1 MCYQETLL
9 YCSRLFD
16 RIDAMATLPANVK
29 TSLPLSRAE
38 QWTLHHVLL
47 HRIER
52 ESSNQ
57 GEEPPPLTVFCAF
70 ETLDAGETSFTDV
83 EFEAIQS
90 VLAEY
95 HHSTDWWESERAQIE
110 SLLYQIIQTRGTAYR
125 LQSA

>member
-1 MCYQETLL
+1 
-9 YCSRLFD
+9 
-16 RIDAMATLPANVK
+16 MAPLPVNVK

-38 QWTLHHVLL
+38 HWTLHHVLL

-52 ESSNQ
+52 ESATP
-57 GEEPPPLTVFCAF
+57 GEEPPPTTVYCAF
-70 ETLDAGETSFTDV
+70 EMLDAGETAFTDV

-110 SLLYQIIQTRGTAYR
+110 SLLYQIIHTRGTASR